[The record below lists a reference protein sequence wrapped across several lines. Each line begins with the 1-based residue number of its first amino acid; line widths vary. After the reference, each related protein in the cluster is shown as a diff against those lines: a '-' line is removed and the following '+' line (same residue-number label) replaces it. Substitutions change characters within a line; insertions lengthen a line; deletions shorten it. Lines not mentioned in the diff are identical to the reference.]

1 MIAAAVGR
9 VAWFVGGPRP
19 PCREARG
26 ATGGSLTYR
35 EAMTDHVPG
44 GTSGRRVG
52 RGEPPLRL
60 RDMRV
65 TDLPATARLHR
76 TLLPNGLFPL
86 LGQRFVQRWHRTFLS
101 SPDAVAQVVTDEKD
115 TVVAFLLA
123 TTDQRRYLAGTLRDH
138 RLTLMALGC
147 VGLLRRPRLLVR
159 FVRTRLRS
167 YWRHLSPLS
176 APRQRSGRRGPAPTG
191 RPDTDWEVVGV
202 VHAVVTDHPARRRG
216 CAAAM
221 LAVVQE
227 RALAAGSDHLALVTD
242 LDGSAAMYERLGWR
256 RVGVR
261 RHRDGRDI
269 AEYRLVPA
277 ARGIDLRQTDA
288 QAAERS
294 KERTEESAAQ

>member
-1 MIAAAVGR
+1 M
-9 VAWFVGGPRP
+9 
-19 PCREARG
+19 
-26 ATGGSLTYR
+26 
-35 EAMTDHVPG
+35 
-44 GTSGRRVG
+44 
-52 RGEPPLRL
+52 LRL

-86 LGQRFVQRWHRTFLS
+86 LGQRFVQRWHRTFLA
-101 SPDAVAQVVTDEKD
+101 SPDAVAQVVTDEQD

-123 TTDQRRYLAGTLRDH
+123 TTDQRRYLAGTLREY
-138 RLTLMALGC
+138 RLPLMGLGC
-147 VGLLRRPRLLVR
+147 VALLRRPRLLVR
-159 FVRTRLRS
+159 FVRTRLRT

-176 APRQRSGRRGPAPTG
+176 APRQGSARRGPASTG
-191 RPDTDWEVVGV
+191 RPDTDREVVGV

-242 LDGSAAMYERLGWR
+242 LDGSAAMYERLGWH

-261 RHRDGRDI
+261 RHRDGRVV
-269 AEYRLVPA
+269 AEYRLVPTA
-277 ARGIDLRQTDA
+277 PVVDLRPTGADP
-288 QAAERS
+288 AERWTG
-294 KERTEESAAQ
+294 RTGESVAQ